1 MASLKDLRDR
11 IKSVQ
16 NTRKITSAMKM
27 VAAAK
32 LRRAQDQAEAGR
44 PYATRMGAMLASL
57 ASRGNADLPLLAGTG
72 KHETHMIVLGTADRG
87 LCGGFN
93 SSLIRRATQLVE
105 MHLAAGRQVKIYCLG
120 RKGAV
125 AMRRQYGEAVIKVME
140 DLDKPRLSFDKAAAV
155 AKDLLTL
162 FEERAFDAAT
172 LVYAEFQSAISQV
185 VTPVQIIPFAPL
197 DDKQPFAQDAQS
209 TADAAVDYEP
219 GEEEVLSD
227 LLPRNIAVQIYR
239 GLMENA
245 ASEQGA
251 RMTAMDNATRNAG
264 DMIKSLSLVYNRT
277 RQAQITKEL
286 IEIVSGA
293 EAL

>member
-16 NTRKITSAMKM
+16 NTQKITSAMKM

-32 LRRAQDQAEAGR
+32 LRRAQDQAQAGR
-44 PYATRMGAMLASL
+44 PYASAMSTMLTSL
-57 ASRGNADLPLLAGTG
+57 ASAGASDLPLLAGTG
-72 KHETHMIVLGTADRG
+72 KHETHLLIVGTADRG

-93 SSLIRRATQLVE
+93 GGLIRKATALIKA
-105 MHLAAGRQVKIYCLG
+105 HHAAGREVKIYCLG
-120 RKGAV
+120 RKGAI
-125 AMRRQYGEAVIKVME
+125 AMKRLFGDSVVKVME
-140 DLDKPRLSFDKAAAV
+140 DLDKPRLSFDKASAV
-155 AKDLLTL
+155 AKDVLTM
-162 FEERAFDAAT
+162 FDDGAFDAAT
-172 LVYAEFQSAISQV
+172 LLYAEFQSAISQV
-185 VTPVQIIPFAPL
+185 VTPQQIIPFAVQAE
-197 DDKQPFAQDAQS
+197 DGADGEAATGSVDA
-209 TADAAVDYEP
+209 DVEYEP
-219 GEEEVLSD
+219 GEEEVLSE
-227 LLPRNIAVQIYR
+227 LLPRNVAVQIYR
-239 GLMENA
+239 GLLENA

>member
-11 IKSVQ
+11 IKTVQ

-44 PYATRMGAMLASL
+44 PYAQRMDRVLSSL
-57 ASRGNADLPLLAGTG
+57 ATGGKSTALPLLSGTG
-72 KHETHMIVLGTADRG
+72 KHATHLIVLGTADRG

-93 SSLIRRATQLVE
+93 SSLIRKAMQSVAD
-105 MHLAAGRQVKIYCLG
+105 HQAAGRRVKIYCLG

-125 AMRRQYGEAVIKVME
+125 AMRRLFSDSVIKVVE
-140 DLDKPRLSFDKAAAV
+140 DLDKPRLSFDKASV
-155 AKDLLTL
+155 IAKDLIAM
-162 FEERAFDAAT
+162 FDEGAFDAAT
-172 LVYAEFQSAISQV
+172 FIYSEFKSAISQV
-185 VTPVQIIPFAPL
+185 VKSQQIIPFANTETEETSV
-197 DDKQPFAQDAQS
+197 DRSQGS
-209 TADAAVDYEP
+209 TTSVEYEP
-219 GEEEVLSD
+219 DEEDILSD
-227 LLPRNIAVQIYR
+227 LLPRNVAIQVFR
-239 GLMENA
+239 GLLENA